1 MSEASR
7 EARERR
13 FWDNYLK
20 LLHKQGVKPPA
31 DRWHVLRA
39 EGFIRAFAG
48 QRLADLSAD
57 DVSGYLQ
64 RVGREGGLA
73 DWQFRQVVVAIRI
86 LFSTVKPEWLDAFD
100 WAYWLGSA
108 TELEPGHPT
117 IARQPEVSMA
127 PEAVEASLLDRMGEG
142 GCAEVVHLHR
152 EDFVLLSRVIRT
164 RGMSIRTEKTYLH
177 WLCRLV
183 AFHGKRSPRSLGAA
197 EVVGFLQHLAVV
209 RNVAASTQNQA
220 LNALVFFYDKA
231 LEQPLGDL
239 GPMVRAKRPKR
250 LPVVLSTTEVR
261 RLLGVMEGVHGLIAA
276 LLYGTGMRLLECLRL
291 RVQDVEFDRNLIV
304 VRRGKGDKDRVVP
317 LPLALV
323 PGLKAHLEG
332 VRRLHEADL
341 AEGRGE
347 VVLPDALARKYPA
360 AGREW
365 GWQFV
370 FPSGRL
376 SVDPRSG
383 VSRRHHLHEDSVQKA
398 IRAGVLR
405 AGIERKASCHSLRH
419 SFATHLLERGHDIRT
434 VQELLGHADVSTTMI
449 YTHVL
454 NRGGVGAMSPLDALG
469 A

>member
-7 EARERR
+7 EERQRR

-31 DRWHVLRA
+31 DRWHVVRA
-39 EGFIRAFAG
+39 EGFIRAFPG
-48 QRLADLSAD
+48 QKLADLSAD
-57 DVSGYLQ
+57 DVSTYLQ
-64 RVGREGGLA
+64 KVGRQGNLE
-73 DWQFRQVVVAIRI
+73 DWQYRQVVVAIRI

-108 TELEPGHPT
+108 TRLEPGHPT
-117 IARQPEVSMA
+117 IARQPEGPMT

-142 GCAEVVHLHR
+142 GCAEVVHQHR
-152 EDFVLLSRVIRT
+152 ENFLRLSRVIRT

-183 AFHGKRSPRSLGAA
+183 AFHGGRAPASLGAA
-197 EVVGFLQHLAVV
+197 EVVSFLQHLAVV

-231 LEQPLGDL
+231 LERPLGEL
-239 GPMVRAKRPKR
+239 GPMARAKRPKR
-250 LPVVLSTTEVR
+250 LPVVLSTAKVK
-261 RLLGVMEGVHGLIAA
+261 RLLGVMEGVYGLIAA

-291 RVQDVEFDRNLIV
+291 RVQDVEFDRNLIL

-317 LPLALV
+317 LPAAV
-323 PGLKAHLEG
+323 APGLKAHLEG

-383 VSRRHHLHEDSVQKA
+383 ETRRHHLHEDSVQKA
-398 IRAGVLR
+398 IRAGVVK
-405 AGIERKASCHSLRH
+405 AGVERKASCHSLRH

-434 VQELLGHADVSTTMI
+434 VQELLGHSDVSTTMI

-454 NRGGVGAMSPLDALG
+454 NRGGVGALSPLDVLG
-469 A
+469 

>member
-13 FWDNYLK
+13 FWDNFLK

-31 DRWHVLRA
+31 DRWHVVRA
-39 EGFIRAFAG
+39 EGFIRAFPG
-48 QRLADLSAD
+48 QKLAELSAD
-57 DVSGYLQ
+57 DVSGYLL
-64 RVGREGGLA
+64 RVGREGGLE

-86 LFSTVKPEWLDAFD
+86 LFSTVKPEWLDTFD

-108 TELEPGHPT
+108 TGLEPGHPT
-117 IARQPEVSMA
+117 IARQPDVSRP

-142 GCAEVVHLHR
+142 GCAEVVHPHR
-152 EDFVLLSRVIRT
+152 EDFLSFSRVIRT
-164 RGMSIRTEKTYLH
+164 RGLSIRTEKTYLH

-183 AFHGKRSPRSLGAA
+183 AFHGGRSPRSLGAA
-197 EVVGFLQHLAVV
+197 EVVSFLQHLAVV

-220 LNALVFFYDKA
+220 LNALVFFYDKV
-231 LEQPLGDL
+231 LQQPLGEL
-239 GPMVRAKRPKR
+239 GPMVRAKRPRR
-250 LPVVLSTTEVR
+250 LPVVLSTAEVK

-317 LPLALV
+317 LPAAV
-323 PGLKAHLEG
+323 VTGLKAHLEG

-341 AEGRGE
+341 ADGRGE
-347 VVLPDALARKYPA
+347 AVLPDALARKYPA

-398 IRAGVLR
+398 IRAGVVR
-405 AGIERKASCHSLRH
+405 AGIGRRASCHSLRH

-454 NRGGVGAMSPLDALG
+454 NRAGVGALSPLDGLMG
-469 A
+469 